1 MKKVLITGG
10 AGYIGSVLTEV
21 LLKKGYSVTVIDI
34 FMENVSSLSHAACNP
49 NFSAVRADVLDFQ
62 KIEDFVKHADVIIPL
77 AALVGAPICARH
89 SAIAELLNY
98 KAVKEIVDNVS
109 DRQLLLYPNT
119 NSGYGVM
126 LEGQDYCTEE
136 SPLNPISVYGE
147 TKVRAE
153 ADVINRNGIA
163 FRLATVF
170 GSSYRMRI
178 DLLVNDFV
186 WRAHKDGSI
195 VLFESH
201 FRRNFVH
208 VRDVAKAFVHAI
220 ENEDKMRGN
229 VYNLG
234 LSSANLTKLQL
245 CNEIKQFYPN
255 LTLIE
260 AEIGEDPDKRDYL
273 VSNEKL
279 EKTGWMPDFS
289 IQDGVR
295 ELQQYYNT
303 FKPNV
308 AGNV

>member
-1 MKKVLITGG
+1 MKNILITGG
-10 AGYIGSVLTEV
+10 AGYIGSILTET
-21 LLKKGYSVTVIDI
+21 LLQSGYSVTVIDT
-34 FMENVSSLSHAACNP
+34 FMENVSSLSHAASNP
-49 NFSAVRADVLDFQ
+49 NFRAVRADVLDLSN
-62 KIEDFVKHADVIIPL
+62 IEEYVRNADVIIPL

-89 SAIAELLNY
+89 ATLAEMLNY
-98 KAVKEIVDNVS
+98 QSVKDISDIVTAS
-109 DRQLLLYPNT
+109 QLLIYPNT

-126 LEGQDYCTEE
+126 DEGQEYCTEE
-136 SPLNPISVYGE
+136 SPLNPISIYGE

-153 ADVINRNGIA
+153 RDVIGTNGIA

-201 FRRNFVH
+201 FRRNFIH
-208 VRDVAKAFVHAI
+208 VRDVAHAFVHAI
-220 ENEDKMRGN
+220 ENNEAMRGN

-234 LSSANLTKLQL
+234 LSSANLSKLEL
-245 CNEIKQFYPN
+245 CEEIQKYYPK
-255 LTLIE
+255 LTIIE

-279 EKTGWMPDFS
+279 EKTGWKPQHT
-289 IQDGVR
+289 IKDGIK

>member
-1 MKKVLITGG
+1 MKNILITGG

-21 LLKKGYSVTVIDI
+21 LLQRGFSVTVIDT
-34 FMENVSSLSHAACNP
+34 FMENVSSLSHAVSNP
-49 NFSAVRADVLDFQ
+49 KFRAIRADVLDFENI
-62 KIEDFVKHADVIIPL
+62 KDYIKSSDVIIPL

-89 SAIAELLNY
+89 STIAELLNY
-98 KAVKEIVDNVS
+98 DAVKKIADIVTPE
-109 DRQLLLYPNT
+109 QLLIYPNT

-126 LEGQDYCTEE
+126 LDGEAFCTEE
-136 SPLNPISVYGE
+136 SPLNPISIYGE

-153 ADVINRNGIA
+153 RDVLEKNGVA

-201 FRRNFVH
+201 FRRNFIH
-208 VRDVAKAFVHAI
+208 VRDVAKAFLHAI
-220 ENEDKMRGN
+220 ENHSSMRGN

-245 CNEIKQFYPN
+245 CNQIKEFYPS
-255 LTLIE
+255 LTVIE

-279 EKTGWMPDFS
+279 EKTGWKPDFS
-289 IQDGVR
+289 ISDGIR
-295 ELQQYYNT
+295 ELQQFYNT